1 MKVYKKALITGGAQR
16 IGSSIAEFL
25 AKKKMDIAIQYNS
38 SKKEVFS
45 LQKKIKN
52 LGVKCEVF
60 QLNFNENCNFETF
73 FNKLKKKIGN
83 IDLLVNN
90 ASTFEFD
97 TIKKTNYKIFDS
109 HINVNLRAPYFLS
122 KNFVESLNKRN
133 GLIINIIDQRV
144 KNLTPY
150 FTSYTLSK
158 SALYTLTKS
167 LAVF

>member
-73 FNKLKKKIGN
+73 FNKLKKKN
-83 IDLLVNN
+83 W
-90 ASTFEFD
+90 
-97 TIKKTNYKIFDS
+97 K
-109 HINVNLRAPYFLS
+109 H
-122 KNFVESLNKRN
+122 
-133 GLIINIIDQRV
+133 
-144 KNLTPY
+144 
-150 FTSYTLSK
+150 
-158 SALYTLTKS
+158 
-167 LAVF
+167 